1 LIRRALADTTS
12 VPSFPPQALD
22 DHVRIGGTYFDVL
35 DTEYTLREISGGTEI
50 RASMHYRVSTNFNWY
65 VRPIAAFLVGN
76 FEQTALTFYARRA
89 TAAHEQT

>member
-1 LIRRALADTTS
+1 MSSGPTWRETMDRLAANQW
-12 VPSFPPQALD
+12 PS
-22 DHVRIGGTYFDVL
+22 
-35 DTEYTLREISGGTEI
+35 LREIRKISGGTEI

-89 TAAHEQT
+89 AAAHEQT